1 MPTLNCK
8 ETCRVLCRSVSEII
22 LKLQFTCEIKTTLP
36 SRRSCCS
43 SNCTGIMRSRNRVYN
58 TQILAMDNDPSMLGV
73 MLQRTVPDHINVR
86 SLQSAIDPLKDAR
99 RMKPASF
106 GNIVCSDLA
115 LAPYTAA
122 ASVALMKETGRD
134 LKGLEIVMIG
144 HSGFVGKLAA
154 MMMMM
159 AGGATVTVC
168 HHMTRSVAMHSRLAD
183 VVIVVVG
190 KLHLI

>member
-1 MPTLNCK
+1 
-8 ETCRVLCRSVSEII
+8 
-22 LKLQFTCEIKTTLP
+22 
-36 SRRSCCS
+36 
-43 SNCTGIMRSRNRVYN
+43 
-58 TQILAMDNDPSMLGV
+58 
-73 MLQRTVPDHINVR
+73 
-86 SLQSAIDPLKDAR
+86 
-99 RMKPASF
+99 MKPASF

-115 LAPYTAA
+115 LAPYTSA

>member
-1 MPTLNCK
+1 
-8 ETCRVLCRSVSEII
+8 
-22 LKLQFTCEIKTTLP
+22 
-36 SRRSCCS
+36 
-43 SNCTGIMRSRNRVYN
+43 
-58 TQILAMDNDPSMLGV
+58 
-73 MLQRTVPDHINVR
+73 
-86 SLQSAIDPLKDAR
+86 
-99 RMKPASF
+99 MKPASF

-183 VVIVVVG
+183 VVIAVVG